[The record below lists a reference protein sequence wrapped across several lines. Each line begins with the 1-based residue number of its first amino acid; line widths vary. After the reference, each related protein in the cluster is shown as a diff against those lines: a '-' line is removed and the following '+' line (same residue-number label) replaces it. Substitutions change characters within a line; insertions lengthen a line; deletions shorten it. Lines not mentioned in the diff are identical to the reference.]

1 MQYKNE
7 KKQQQQQQQQQNDDP
22 YLLIYIFPV
31 VLQLT
36 PEGPTQKDG
45 QTHSNN

>member
-1 MQYKNE
+1 M
-7 KKQQQQQQQQQNDDP
+7 KKKKQQQQNDDSC
-22 YLLIYIFPV
+22 LLIYIFPV

-36 PEGPTQKDG
+36 PEAPTQKDG

>member
-7 KKQQQQQQQQQNDDP
+7 KKQQQQQQQNDDP

-36 PEGPTQKDG
+36 PKAPTQKDG